1 MKNEILTGF
10 VWKVCIYSNVAYFS
24 EKRCP
29 KCDFLTQR
37 DGWMYGKQN
46 FDDVHPR
53 AGLAKVDED
62 CAKCPVRCGFKIKPI
77 ELADF

>member
-1 MKNEILTGF
+1 
-10 VWKVCIYSNVAYFS
+10 
-24 EKRCP
+24 
-29 KCDFLTQR
+29 
-37 DGWMYGKQN
+37 MYGKQN

-62 CAKCPVRCGFKIKPI
+62 CAKCPVRCGFKIKPT